1 MCMCVHVC
9 VVCVCNEVWCVCVCM
24 VWCGVCVV
32 CVCARCGVCM
42 CVHVCACVCSMC
54 VYEVW
59 CVKHFLMICVLHQ
72 SKSRAAVITDEV
84 AKEVDR
90 LLRDGAMV
98 SPSEVFSD
106 CQR

>member
-1 MCMCVHVC
+1 MCVSA
-9 VVCVCNEVWCVCVCM
+9 
-24 VWCGVCVV
+24 WCGVVCVV

>member
-1 MCMCVHVC
+1 MCNVCVVWCVWCGVCLHGVHVC
-9 VVCVCNEVWCVCVCM
+9 V

-32 CVCARCGVCM
+32 SACMCGVM
-42 CVHVCACVCSMC
+42 CVVC
-54 VYEVW
+54 EVW

>member
-1 MCMCVHVC
+1 MCLHGVVWCVCSMCVCEVWCVHVC
-9 VVCVCNEVWCVCVCM
+9 T
-24 VWCGVCVV
+24 
-32 CVCARCGVCM
+32 
-42 CVHVCACVCSMC
+42 CVCSMC